1 MSKASGL
8 GILCVALA
16 LCVAGPQGC
25 SCGDDAERAA
35 KERAKIQQKVESSLV
50 LVPYRGL
57 KVLLRSAGLNE
68 RTPEVQRLLEKF
80 PGPDSMPEKVE
91 SPDDAKRIATT
102 VLEAAVLLYESRVV
116 LSKDDEDKL
125 PMLWRTWT
133 KHDPPFTWYGNE
145 AEHLAFASAWTLGQI
160 VDPGNKSHSMEF
172 AFYEL
177 TRATPKDGWPLPV
190 KLWGR
195 LARGLG
201 FSAAEYRYA
210 AEEELD
216 AYIALADGLTPEQDA
231 QLAMPFIPKGS
242 AEVVRAAGHV
252 ARAWNRIGLSRE
264 KLAADDLEQAL
275 DSLGKVGID
284 NELTQWAWAFV
295 HYVRGKNAEAAKD
308 LLKLAES
315 PNLDESAKNELRE
328 AAKNIEK
335 QKPGIFGSVKA
346 GTVIGGALLTRA
358 GGMDKILETVFG
370 GENAKTLHAPL
381 IWFNKMR
388 EGVSEYA
395 SADAITGALREKAK
409 EGTAK
414 GLDLLKQK
422 VGEVPNPLK
431 GKAEEAKPDAGTAA
445 AAEAH

>member
-16 LCVAGPQGC
+16 VCVAGPQGC

-80 PGPDSMPEKVE
+80 PGPDSMPEKIE
-91 SPDDAKRIATT
+91 SADDGKKVASA

-125 PMLWRTWT
+125 PMLWKTWT
-133 KHDPPFTWYGNE
+133 RHDPPFSWYGNE
-145 AEHLAFASAWTLGQI
+145 AEHLALASAWTIGQI

-177 TRATPKDGWPLPV
+177 TRAAPKDAWPLPLR
-190 KLWGR
+190 LWGR
-195 LARGLG
+195 LARGMG

-210 AEEELD
+210 AEEELN
-216 AYIALADGLTPEQDA
+216 AYIDLADSLTPEQDA

-242 AEVVRAAGHV
+242 AELVRAAGHV
-252 ARAWNRIGLSRE
+252 ARAWNRIGLHRE
-264 KLAADDLEQAL
+264 KQAADDLEKAL
-275 DSLGKVGID
+275 DSLGKMGID
-284 NELTQWAWAFV
+284 NELTQWSWAFV

-315 PNLDESAKNELRE
+315 PNLDEKTKTELRE
-328 AAKNIEK
+328 AAQNIEK
-335 QKPGIFGSVKA
+335 RKPGIFGTVQA

-358 GGMDKILETVFG
+358 GGFDSILQTVFG
-370 GENAKTLHAPL
+370 DEDAKTLHAPL
-381 IWFNKMR
+381 VWFNRMR

-414 GLDLLKQK
+414 GLDLVKQK
-422 VGEVPNPLK
+422 VGEIPNPLK
-431 GKAEEAKPDAGTAA
+431 KADEPKPVEAPPGPAGPD
-445 AAEAH
+445 